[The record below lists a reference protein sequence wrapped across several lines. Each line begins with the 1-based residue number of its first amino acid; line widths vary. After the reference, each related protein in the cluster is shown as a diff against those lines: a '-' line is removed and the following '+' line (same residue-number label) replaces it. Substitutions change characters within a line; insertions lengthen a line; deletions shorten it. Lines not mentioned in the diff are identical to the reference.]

1 MYEKFANID
10 GIRFETNGELTACII
25 RNENCTAEIYPHG
38 AHITRFQPNGQRPM
52 LFLSNQAIFQNAKA
66 IRGGVPIC
74 FPWFGNHAED
84 PNAPAHGLVRQK
96 IWQLDEID
104 QQSEQTA
111 LTFSTNTEHFSV
123 RFTVIFGIDLQMI
136 MQVTNTANRTM
147 SFQTALHTYF
157 QIADISAVKI
167 DGLQSTKFLDQLTSL
182 WHEPT
187 NIPIH
192 FTQETDRIY
201 QFSGDQPSW
210 DDITINSTQG
220 DKQIKICRTNA
231 RSVVVWNPWVEKAKR
246 MADFGDDQW
255 QEMCCVECGN
265 IGENCVSLA
274 SGMSHTMTVRH
285 AFV

>member
-10 GIRFETNGELTACII
+10 GIRFETNGELTACKIK
-25 RNENCTAEIYPHG
+25 NSNCTAEIYPHG
-38 AHITRFQPNGQRPM
+38 AHITRFQPDGQLPM

-96 IWQLDEID
+96 IWELDNID
-104 QQSEQTA
+104 QQAKQTT
-111 LTFSTNTEHFSV
+111 LTLSTNTEHFSV

-136 MQVTNTANRTM
+136 MQVTNTADRTM

-157 QIADISAVKI
+157 QIADISAI
-167 DGLQSTKFLDQLTSL
+167 EINGLQSTKFLDQLTSL

-187 NIPIH
+187 YTPIR
-192 FTQETDRIY
+192 FSKETDRIY
-201 QFSGDQPSW
+201 QLSSQQPTR
-210 DDITINSTQG
+210 DDITIKCTKSN
-220 DKQIKICRTNA
+220 KQIKISHTNA
-231 RSVVVWNPWVEKAKR
+231 RSVVVWNPWIDKAKR
-246 MADFGDDQW
+246 LADFGDDQW

-265 IGENCVSLA
+265 IGDNCINLA
-274 SGMSHTMTVRH
+274 AGLSHTMTVRH
-285 AFV
+285 GYV